1 MKKKLPMIGFALIIV
16 GGVFLLLY
24 PTASNWLNQYTQ
36 SNVISDYQQSL
47 EQITDEDKLRQI
59 EDARQYNQELIGN
72 VVLKDPFDA
81 EALKVMNENYP
92 KLLAVNYSGVMGY
105 IDIPKIDVDLPIYH
119 GTSTEVLTM
128 GVGHLENTSL
138 PVGGLGTHAV
148 LSGHTGLPS
157 AKIFT
162 DLNKLEINDVFYIKV
177 MDETLE
183 YKINQIKIVE
193 PSNTQD
199 LLIDT
204 NHDYVTLV
212 TCTPYGVNSHRLL
225 VRGERVE
232 NSQADN
238 DQLQVDNSSRNNIDN
253 NKILGL
259 PTMIFFFVIVV
270 VAAVL
275 ATVTIIVIKRKK
287 MKQHNVTKETGDSQ

>member
-1 MKKKLPMIGFALIIV
+1 MIGFALIIV

-275 ATVTIIVIKRKK
+275 ATVTIIIIKRKK

>member
-1 MKKKLPMIGFALIIV
+1 MIGFALIIV

>member
-238 DQLQVDNSSRNNIDN
+238 DQLQVD
-253 NKILGL
+253 KIGRAH
-259 PTMIFFFVIVV
+259 V
-270 VAAVL
+270 
-275 ATVTIIVIKRKK
+275 
-287 MKQHNVTKETGDSQ
+287 